1 LPSRLVDVLLALPD
15 VPLRTAS
22 FSLADRWLVWTE
34 ARLYANRLVLTGW
47 GLWERYWHS
56 IPFEAIEGV
65 EHTNAILII
74 HRKDGRA
81 LRLYLDAARRW
92 HTAIEAHRAVY
103 DP

>member
-1 LPSRLVDVLLALPD
+1 VPHTLTD

-47 GLWERYWHS
+47 GLWERYWHP
-56 IPFEAIEGV
+56 IPFETIAQVKHE
-65 EHTNAILII
+65 NDSII
-74 HRKDGRA
+74 VHQTDGRV
-81 LRLYLDAARRW
+81 LQLHMSSARRW

-103 DP
+103 DA

>member
-1 LPSRLVDVLLALPD
+1 MSSRLADVLLALND

-47 GLWERYWHS
+47 GLWERYWHP
-56 IPFEAIEGV
+56 IPFEAIERV
-65 EHTNAILII
+65 EHTNASLII
-74 HRKDGRA
+74 HRKGAPA
-81 LRLYLDAARRW
+81 LRLHLDAARRW

-103 DP
+103 DS